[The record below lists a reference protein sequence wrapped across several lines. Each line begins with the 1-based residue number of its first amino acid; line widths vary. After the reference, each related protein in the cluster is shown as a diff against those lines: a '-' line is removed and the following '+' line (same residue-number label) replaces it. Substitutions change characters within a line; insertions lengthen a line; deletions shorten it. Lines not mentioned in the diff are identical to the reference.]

1 VSKGPRNGILTLEN
15 EENIVFSNGVS
26 LPNDTAS
33 YDLRSGVLSYM
44 ATKK

>member
-1 VSKGPRNGILTLEN
+1 VSEGPRNGTSTLEN
-15 EENIVFSNGVS
+15 EENIVLYNGVS

-33 YDLRSGVLSYM
+33 YDLKNRVLSYM